1 MIRTMSATIL
11 RSVRRPALL
20 VLVAPALMLTAC
32 SQPPWQQNAAT
43 SLPAT
48 AGSVATPKAS
58 TTPKT
63 STSTNTTTAAST
75 TTGASTTTAASTPV
89 VHNDLAKGS
98 VERKLSAGGVQLT
111 VHYWSTL
118 PMDRWTATATKPLSV
133 SVTAKFADGSKQD
146 VYLNSLAVST
156 DVTGVKG
163 QLQTPAVI
171 TDQASVA
178 PGYEIKAPGSYGNV
192 IDLPAVDAGA
202 TSLTLNLNYQV
213 LAQTAPNSKTY
224 LKQAAGDTVVIALA
238 H

>member
-1 MIRTMSATIL
+1 MIRTMLSTMSATMSATIF

-20 VLVAPALMLTAC
+20 VLLAPALMLTAC
-32 SQPPWQQNAAT
+32 SQPPWQQDAVT

-48 AGSVATPKAS
+48 AGSVAA
-58 TTPKT
+58 PKT
-63 STSTNTTTAAST
+63 STTPTTGTTTTTAAST
-75 TTGASTTTAASTPV
+75 SV

-118 PMDRWTATATKPLSV
+118 PMGRWTASATKPLSV
-133 SVTAKFADGSKQD
+133 SVTAKFADDSLQN

-156 DVTGVKG
+156 DVNGAKG
-163 QLQTPAVI
+163 QLQGPAVI
-171 TDQASVA
+171 TDQASMA
-178 PGYEIKAPGSYGNV
+178 PGYEVKAPGSYGNV
-192 IDLPAVDAGA
+192 IDLPAVDAAA

-224 LKQAAGDTVVIALA
+224 LKQAAGDTVVIALT